1 MNQIKKQAVGVKP
14 AACYIWGFSANK
26 PPVQPGVGKKYF
38 SKRKRKPPV
47 LRLMWPGNHTINTG
61 GFIMQDDVKSLSHS

>member
-1 MNQIKKQAVGVKP
+1 MEVKCIADDQERQTDPALTLVPGRVQALF
-14 AACYIWGFSANK
+14 IWGFSANK

-47 LRLMWPGNHTINTG
+47 LRLMYQRQ
-61 GFIMQDDVKSLSHS
+61 F